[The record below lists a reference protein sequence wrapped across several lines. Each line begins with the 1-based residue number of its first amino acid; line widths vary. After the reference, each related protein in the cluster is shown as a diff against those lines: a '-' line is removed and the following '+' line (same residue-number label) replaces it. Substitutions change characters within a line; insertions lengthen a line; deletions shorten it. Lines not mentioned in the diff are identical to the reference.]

1 MNKLKKCHSK
11 TSLKLKR
18 VKIEHQVPV
27 DVLGVGAGA
36 EPKLL
41 KQTMLEELEELE
53 VVISRMLKTEMM
65 IMNTKMLKKIRVM
78 LKVTIIKE
86 VQIAEVIIIEVL
98 KVVEA
103 IIKLIIEAEEEM
115 IIKKIIITREKIIS
129 IIQIKK
135 SEI

>member
-18 VKIEHQVPV
+18 AKIEHQVPV

-41 KQTMLEELEELE
+41 KQTMLEDLE

-78 LKVTIIKE
+78 
-86 VQIAEVIIIEVL
+86 
-98 KVVEA
+98 
-103 IIKLIIEAEEEM
+103 
-115 IIKKIIITREKIIS
+115 
-129 IIQIKK
+129 
-135 SEI
+135 